1 MNNQLKFA
9 FTDCEVEH
17 LSTLYPIQHWEW
29 KKDFVEQIDLNYR
42 IDRRGR
48 VYSIKSRKYLSPSLS
63 ADKNYLNVGVTVLGK
78 PKRFRVN
85 RLVDCTF
92 LKNYKKLLYT
102 DVDHI
107 DGNSF
112 NNLLS
117 NLRWVTHKEN
127 SQPKTD
133 INQTKLF

>member
-29 KKDFVEQIDLNYR
+29 KKDFIEQIDLNYR

-48 VYSIKSRKYLSPSLS
+48 VYSIKNNKYLSPSLS
-63 ADKNYLNVGVTVLGK
+63 ADKRYHTVAVKVFGK
-78 PKRFRVN
+78 MKRFRTN
-85 RLVDCTF
+85 RLVACSF
-92 LKNYKKLLYT
+92 LKNYNKLLYT

-133 INQTKLF
+133 INQRKLF